1 MSRAVLTCSLV
12 TLLAACGTQNI
23 ASIERADQDAWTR
36 ANMACAYLGIA
47 PGNAS
52 FNQCAT
58 DLQNSL
64 WAAQSLE
71 DR

>member
-1 MSRAVLTCSLV
+1 MSRIVFTCSLV

-36 ANMACAYLGIA
+36 ANVACAYVGIA

-52 FNQCAT
+52 FNQCAN

-64 WAAQSLE
+64 WAAQSLS
-71 DR
+71 DN

>member
-1 MSRAVLTCSLV
+1 MSRTVLICSLV

-23 ASIERADQDAWTR
+23 AATERADQDAWTR
-36 ANMACAYLGIA
+36 ANMACAYVGIA

-52 FNQCAT
+52 FNQCAN

-64 WAAQSLE
+64 WAAQNLS
-71 DR
+71 DN